1 MHQKATLESRK
12 IIWEKVYTRFF
23 SYCYDLHIKI
33 NFHKSFSNG
42 IFIWKGQIW
51 RSIWSP
57 NFSLAC
63 HLQQKLYLV
72 LYMFL
77 KPFRCFNLSPEIRI
91 YELYQL
97 VQILAKMKHTRSL
110 DFVVYAGL
118 LIDKNWEKENWSMQQ
133 YTARANSD
141 TELKAHILIKKT
153 NWNHFHFIDESKFLR

>member
-1 MHQKATLESRK
+1 MDLRK
-12 IIWEKVYTRFF
+12 GLHKVLS
-23 SYCYDLHIKI
+23 SYCWCYDLHIKI
-33 NFHKSFSNG
+33 NFRNSLHNELFSNG
-42 IFIWKGQIW
+42 IFVWKGQIW

>member
-1 MHQKATLESRK
+1 MDLRK
-12 IIWEKVYTRFF
+12 GLHKVLP
-23 SYCYDLHIKI
+23 SYCWCYDLHIKI
-33 NFHKSFSNG
+33 NFHNSLHKELFSNG
-42 IFIWKGQIW
+42 IFAWNGPIW

-77 KPFRCFNLSPEIRI
+77 KPFRCFNLSPEIWI

-110 DFVVYAGL
+110 DFVMYAGL
-118 LIDKNWEKENWSMQQ
+118 LIDNNWEKENWSMQQ

-141 TELKAHILIKKT
+141 TELKAHILINKA